1 MTGDGRSG
9 RFLVRVGIASAPRRV
24 RVLTLVLVPVA
35 LLLAVAGLLVP
46 TEASG
51 GSLPAAGRLGI
62 AAAAMAVAQLFRLR
76 LRVGTGRVSVT
87 WGEASFII
95 GLSLVPPGWL
105 PAAALL
111 GALLGWTLLTVFVD
125 RRSALDVVHTTASLA
140 TAVALGVAA
149 TLAVAAAL
157 GSAVP
162 EAVRAPL
169 ATGLTPPL
177 IAALAVGALTYL
189 LASAWLVG
197 LTLSLRHGER
207 IWPALLGALQ
217 GKSLMFVGNV
227 FVGLAV
233 VAVLGYDPRWL
244 LFLPPVLWLLQQ
256 TYSHRIRADDERRA
270 WRALAEA
277 TGALN
282 QLDEHNVA
290 TAGVTGPLT
299 LFGADWVEMDVR
311 RGDGR
316 WRRYR
321 GEPGRPVAH
330 RDLAATERTDSGPDL
345 PWGRRPGVGRLP
357 LTSRLGL
364 ELVGSDIGVDLAAG
378 RGATPAGSRPGPGAV
393 GPAGGR
399 TEQELV
405 RPLVVG
411 SSPVGELRVRFPRS
425 APPGQREQDA
435 LSAFG
440 DALAAALHDA
450 ATHLQLRLVTA
461 QSSYEAVHDA
471 LTNLIN
477 RAALLSKGDLALHQL
492 GHDHPVALLLLDIN
506 HFKEVNDTLGH
517 AAGDELLQVTADR
530 LEALVN
536 PGELLGRLGGD
547 EFALLIPFPSVPTP
561 STVLSTS
568 SPMVLTPA
576 PAGPAEPG
584 SDRSPL
590 PNVLRRAREIVEL
603 LADPIE
609 VAGVRMSVEV
619 SVGVV
624 VAGAGT
630 ADMTELLR
638 RADIAMYQAKQ
649 GGGSVASYDSA
660 RDAASTD
667 KLALVAELREALD
680 ADDQL
685 ELALQPAVDLSTG
698 EPTGVEAL
706 IRWRHPRRGRLTPAD
721 FVRTIE
727 GSELLGAFTRY
738 VVDKALGVAA
748 DWARHGLDVPIS
760 INLSARSLLDPRLP
774 AEVAES
780 LRRHQVPAHRLVLE
794 ITETVVMS
802 ELEVIDEVLS
812 ALRGM
817 GVQLAVDDFGTGF
830 SSLTFLTRIS
840 VDELKVD
847 RSFVM
852 KMAESPEA
860 AAIVRTTV
868 DLGRELGLRVVAEG
882 VETADQRAALAE
894 LGCTAAQGY
903 HFFRPM
909 PSDKIV
915 AVLRSLLDSAQARIL
930 PLRADG
936 AS

>member
-1 MTGDGRSG
+1 MTSGRRPG
-9 RFLVRVGIASAPRRV
+9 RFLALAGIASTPRRA
-24 RVLTLVLVPVA
+24 RALTFSVLPVA
-35 LLLAVAGLLVP
+35 VALAVAGLLLP
-46 TEASG
+46 TGPSADDP
-51 GSLPAAGRLGI
+51 LPAVARFGL
-62 AAAAMAVAQLFRLR
+62 AVAVMAVAQLFRLR
-76 LRVGTGRVSVT
+76 LRVGSGRVSVT

-95 GLSLVPPGWL
+95 GLALVPPGWL

-111 GALLGWTLLTVFVD
+111 GAVLGWTLLTIFVD
-125 RRSALDVVHTTASLA
+125 RRSALDVVHTAASTALSVGLA
-140 TAVALGVAA
+140 VTVALTVAGS
-149 TLAVAAAL
+149 L
-157 GSAVP
+157 GTNVP
-162 EAVRAPL
+162 EALRTRFAGEL
-169 ATGLTPPL
+169 SPPL
-177 IAALAVGALTYL
+177 IAALAVGSLSYL
-189 LASAWLVG
+189 LASAWLAG
-197 LTLSLRHGER
+197 LALALRHGER
-207 IWPALLGALQ
+207 LWPALLRALQ
-217 GKSLMFVGNV
+217 GKLLMFVGNV

-233 VAVLGYDPRWL
+233 VAVLGYDSRWL

-256 TYSHRIRADDERRA
+256 TYSHRLRADDERRA

-282 QLDEHNVA
+282 QLDEHGVA
-290 TAGVTGPLT
+290 TAGVAGPLA
-299 LFGADWVEMDVR
+299 LFGAEWVEVDVR

-321 GEPGRPVAH
+321 GEPGRPVVH
-330 RDLAATERTDSGPDL
+330 RDLTAAERADPEPAGPTGA
-345 PWGRRPGVGRLP
+345 PTAGNGRPP
-357 LTSRLGL
+357 LASRLGL
-364 ELVGSDIGVDLAAG
+364 DLAAG
-378 RGATPAGSRPGPGAV
+378 QVGGDLAADRGTGPTGARAGSPPGLAV
-393 GPAGGR
+393 TGR
-399 TEQELV
+399 TEQELA

-411 SSPVGELRVRFPRS
+411 ASPVGELRVRFPRS
-425 APPGQREQDA
+425 APPSQREQDA

-450 ATHLQLRLVTA
+450 ATHRQLRLVTA
-461 QSSYEAVHDA
+461 RSSYEAVHDA

-477 RAALLSKGDLALHQL
+477 RAALLSKGDVALHQL
-492 GHDHPVALLLLDIN
+492 GHDHPVALLLLDID

-530 LEALVN
+530 LDAVVR

-547 EFALLIPFPSVPTP
+547 EFALLIPTPAVLTEP
-561 STVLSTS
+561 ST
-568 SPMVLTPA
+568 
-576 PAGPAEPG
+576 
-584 SDRSPL
+584 DRSPM

-603 LADPIE
+603 LATPIE

-667 KLALVAELREALD
+667 KLALLAELREALD
-680 ADDQL
+680 VDDQL
-685 ELALQPAVDLSTG
+685 ELALQPAVDLCTG

-748 DWARHGLDVPIS
+748 EWARHGLDVPIS

-780 LRRHQVPAHRLVLE
+780 LRRHKVPARRLVLE

-812 ALRGM
+812 ALRTM

-852 KMAESPEA
+852 KMAESAEA

>member
-1 MTGDGRSG
+1 MISGRTG
-9 RFLVRVGIASAPRRV
+9 RFLGLVRIPSGSRRV
-24 RVLTLVLVPVA
+24 RTLTFTA
-35 LLLAVAGLLVP
+35 LAIALAAAVAGLP
-46 TEASG
+46 ITTD
-51 GSLPAAGRLGI
+51 LPADDPLPPLARLGI
-62 AAAAMAVAQLFRLR
+62 ATAVVATAQLFRLR
-76 LRVGTGRVSVT
+76 FRVGSGMVSVT
-87 WGEASFII
+87 WGEAAFII

-105 PAAALL
+105 PAAALV
-111 GALLGWTLLTVFVD
+111 GAGLAWTLMTIFVD
-125 RRSALDVVHTTASLA
+125 QRAALDVVHTAAAVA
-140 TAVALGVAA
+140 TAVALA
-149 TLAVAAAL
+149 TAVTLGTAIAL
-157 GSAVP
+157 GTS
-162 EAVRAPL
+162 
-169 ATGLTPPL
+169 ATGLLGVPFATELTPPL
-177 IAALAVGALTYL
+177 IISLAVGSLCYL
-189 LASAWLVG
+189 LTSGWIAG
-197 LTLSLRHGER
+197 LTLSLRHGAELGS
-207 IWPALLGALQ
+207 ALLRALR
-217 GKSLMFVGNV
+217 GKLLMFVGNV
-227 FVGLAV
+227 LVGLAV
-233 VAVLGYDPRWL
+233 VAVIGYDPRWL
-244 LFLPPVLWLLQQ
+244 LLLPPVLWLLQQ
-256 TYSHRIRADDERRA
+256 TYSHRLRADDERRA
-270 WRALAEA
+270 WRALADA

-282 QLDEHNVA
+282 QLDEHGVA
-290 TAGVTGPLT
+290 TAGVTGPLD
-299 LFGADWVEMDVR
+299 LFGAELVEVDVLR
-311 RGDGR
+311 ADGR

-321 GEPGRPVAH
+321 GEPGQAVGH
-330 RDLAATERTDSGPDL
+330 RDLPGIERVDPEERTD
-345 PWGRRPGVGRLP
+345 
-357 LTSRLGL
+357 
-364 ELVGSDIGVDLAAG
+364 
-378 RGATPAGSRPGPGAV
+378 
-393 GPAGGR
+393 
-399 TEQELV
+399 QELT
-405 RPLVVG
+405 RSLVVG
-411 SSPVGELRVRFPRS
+411 TVQVGELRVRFPRS
-425 APPGQREQDA
+425 APPSQREQDG
-435 LSAFG
+435 LSAYG

-450 ATHLQLRLVTA
+450 ATHRELRLVTA
-461 QSSYEAVHDA
+461 RSSYEAVHDA
-471 LTNLIN
+471 LTSLIN
-477 RAALLSKGDLALHQL
+477 RAALLSKGDVALHQL

-530 LEALVN
+530 LDALVR

-547 EFALLIPFPSVPTP
+547 EFALLIPSPAVLAE
-561 STVLSTS
+561 STTER
-568 SPMVLTPA
+568 SPM
-576 PAGPAEPG
+576 
-584 SDRSPL
+584 
-590 PNVLRRAREIVEL
+590 PNVVRRAREIVEL
-603 LADPIE
+603 LANPIE

-649 GGGSVASYDSA
+649 GGSSVASYDSA

-667 KLALVAELREALD
+667 KLALLAELREALGV
-680 ADDQL
+680 DDQL

-706 IRWRHPRRGRLTPAD
+706 IRWRHPRRGRLNPVD

-727 GSELLGAFTRY
+727 SSELLGAFTRY
-738 VVDKALGVAA
+738 VIDKALGVAA

-812 ALRGM
+812 ALRAM

-852 KMAESPEA
+852 RMAESPEA

-915 AVLRSLLDSAQARIL
+915 AVLRSLLDSAQARIF

>member
-1 MTGDGRSG
+1 MT
-9 RFLVRVGIASAPRRV
+9 
-24 RVLTLVLVPVA
+24 
-35 LLLAVAGLLVP
+35 
-46 TEASG
+46 
-51 GSLPAAGRLGI
+51 
-62 AAAAMAVAQLFRLR
+62 VAQLFRLR
-76 LRVGTGRVSVT
+76 FRVGTGRVSVT

-111 GALLGWTLLTVFVD
+111 GAVLAWTLLTIFVD
-125 RRSALDVVHTTASLA
+125 RRSALDVVHTAASLA
-140 TAVALGVAA
+140 LSVALAVAVALTVAR
-149 TLAVAAAL
+149 TLGTAPPDVL
-157 GSAVP
+157 GTVF
-162 EAVRAPL
+162 V
-169 ATGLTPPL
+169 TDLTPPL
-177 IAALAVGALTYL
+177 IAALAVGSMTYL
-189 LASAWLVG
+189 LATASLVG

-207 IWPALLGALQ
+207 LWPALLRALQ
-217 GKSLMFVGNV
+217 GKLLMFVGNV

-233 VAVLGYDPRWL
+233 VAVVEYDPRWL

-256 TYSHRIRADDERRA
+256 TYSHRLRADDERRA

-282 QLDEHNVA
+282 QLDEHGVA
-290 TAGVTGPLT
+290 TAGVAGPLA
-299 LFGADWVEMDVR
+299 LFGADWVEVDVR

-321 GEPGRPVAH
+321 GEPGRPVVY
-330 RDLAATERTDSGPDL
+330 RDLSTAERGDTGEPGGPAGHPASG
-345 PWGRRPGVGRLP
+345 GRLP

-364 ELVGSDIGVDLAAG
+364 DLAGSQVGDDLVETRA
-378 RGATPAGSRPGPGAV
+378 AT

-399 TEQELV
+399 AGADPDPATGGRTDQELV

-411 SSPVGELRVRFPRS
+411 TSPVGELRVRFPRS

-450 ATHLQLRLVTA
+450 ATHRQLRLVTA

-477 RAALLSKGDLALHQL
+477 RAALLSKGDVALHQL

-530 LEALVN
+530 LDALVR

-547 EFALLIPFPSVPTP
+547 EFALLIPSPA
-561 STVLSTS
+561 VL
-568 SPMVLTPA
+568 
-576 PAGPAEPG
+576 AGPAT
-584 SDRSPL
+584 DRPPM

-603 LADPIE
+603 LATPIE

-667 KLALVAELREALD
+667 KLALLAELREALD
-680 ADDQL
+680 VDDQL
-685 ELALQPAVDLSTG
+685 ELALQPAVDLCTG

-774 AEVAES
+774 AES

-812 ALRGM
+812 ALRSM

>member
-1 MTGDGRSG
+1 MTSERRPG
-9 RFLVRVGIASAPRRV
+9 RFLALVGIVSAPRRV
-24 RVLTLVLVPVA
+24 RVLTFTVLPVA
-35 LLLAVAGLLVP
+35 VILAAAGLLIP
-46 TEASG
+46 TDLPADDP
-51 GSLPAAGRLGI
+51 LPAAARLGI
-62 AAAAMAVAQLFRLR
+62 VAGVMTVAQLFRLR
-76 LRVGTGRVSVT
+76 FRVGTGRVSVT

-111 GALLGWTLLTVFVD
+111 GAVLAWTLLTIFVD
-125 RRSALDVVHTTASLA
+125 RRSALDVVHTAASLA
-140 TAVALGVAA
+140 LSVALAVAVALTVAR
-149 TLAVAAAL
+149 TLGTAPPDVL
-157 GSAVP
+157 GTVF
-162 EAVRAPL
+162 V
-169 ATGLTPPL
+169 TDLTPPL
-177 IAALAVGALTYL
+177 IAALAVGSMTYL
-189 LASAWLVG
+189 LATASLVG

-207 IWPALLGALQ
+207 LWPALLRALQ
-217 GKSLMFVGNV
+217 GKLLMFVGNV

-233 VAVLGYDPRWL
+233 VAVVEYDPRWL

-256 TYSHRIRADDERRA
+256 TYSHRLRADDERRA

-282 QLDEHNVA
+282 QLDEHGVA
-290 TAGVTGPLT
+290 TAGVAGPLA
-299 LFGADWVEMDVR
+299 LFGADWVEVDVR

-321 GEPGRPVAH
+321 GEPGRPVVY
-330 RDLAATERTDSGPDL
+330 RDLSTAERGDTGEPGGPAGHPASG
-345 PWGRRPGVGRLP
+345 GRLP

-364 ELVGSDIGVDLAAG
+364 DLAGSQVGDDLVETRA
-378 RGATPAGSRPGPGAV
+378 AT

-399 TEQELV
+399 AGADPDPATGGRTDQELV

-411 SSPVGELRVRFPRS
+411 TSPVGELRVRFPRS

-450 ATHLQLRLVTA
+450 ATHRQLRLVTA

-477 RAALLSKGDLALHQL
+477 RAALLSKGDVALHQL

-530 LEALVN
+530 LDALVR

-547 EFALLIPFPSVPTP
+547 EFALLIPSPA
-561 STVLSTS
+561 VL
-568 SPMVLTPA
+568 
-576 PAGPAEPG
+576 AGPAT
-584 SDRSPL
+584 DRPPM

-603 LADPIE
+603 LATPIE

-667 KLALVAELREALD
+667 KLALLAELREALD
-680 ADDQL
+680 VDDQL
-685 ELALQPAVDLSTG
+685 ELALQPAVDLCTG

-774 AEVAES
+774 AES

-812 ALRGM
+812 ALRSM

>member
-1 MTGDGRSG
+1 MSG
-9 RFLVRVGIASAPRRV
+9 RRLERLRDLVGVTAAPRRV
-24 RVLTLVLVPVA
+24 RVLTFTA
-35 LLLAVAGLLVP
+35 LALALGSA
-46 TEASG
+46 ASG
-51 GSLPAAGRLGI
+51 FLITTELPADDPLPPLARLGI
-62 AAAAMAVAQLFRLR
+62 ATAVVAVAQLFRLR
-76 LRVGTGRVSVT
+76 FRVGAGIVSVT
-87 WGEASFII
+87 WGEAAFII
-95 GLSLVPPGWL
+95 GLALVPPGWL
-105 PAAALL
+105 PAAALV
-111 GALLGWTLLTVFVD
+111 GAGLAWALMTIFVD
-125 RRSALDVVHTTASLA
+125 QRSALDVVHTTAALATGVALA
-140 TAVALGVAA
+140 TAATLGALVALGASA
-149 TLAVAAAL
+149 TDVL
-157 GSAVP
+157 SAPVGT
-162 EAVRAPL
+162 A
-169 ATGLTPPL
+169 LTPQL
-177 IAALAVGALTYL
+177 IAALATGSLTYL
-189 LASAWLVG
+189 LTTTGVAG
-197 LTLSLRHGER
+197 LTLSLKHAVPLG
-207 IWPALLGALQ
+207 PALLRALQ
-217 GKSLMFVGNV
+217 GKLLMFVGNV
-227 FVGLAV
+227 LVGLAV
-233 VAVLGYDPRWL
+233 VAVVEHDLRWL
-244 LFLPPVLWLLQQ
+244 LLLPPVLWLLQQ
-256 TYSHRIRADDERRA
+256 TYSHRLRADDERRA

-282 QLDEHNVA
+282 QLDEHGVA
-290 TAGVTGPLT
+290 TAGVTGPLS
-299 LFGADWVEMDVR
+299 LFGAERVEVDVP

-321 GEPGRPVAH
+321 GEPGRPVVH
-330 RDLAATERTDSGPDL
+330 RDLIGTDRPESGERTD
-345 PWGRRPGVGRLP
+345 
-357 LTSRLGL
+357 
-364 ELVGSDIGVDLAAG
+364 
-378 RGATPAGSRPGPGAV
+378 
-393 GPAGGR
+393 
-399 TEQELV
+399 QELV
-405 RPLVVG
+405 RSLMVG
-411 SSPVGELRVRFPRS
+411 TVQVGELRVRLPR
-425 APPGQREQDA
+425 AIPPQQREHDA

-450 ATHLQLRLVTA
+450 ATHRELRLVTA
-461 QSSYEAVHDA
+461 RSSYEAVHDA

-477 RAALLSKGDLALHQL
+477 RAALLSKGDVALHQL

-517 AAGDELLQVTADR
+517 AAGDELLQATADR
-530 LEALVN
+530 LDILVR

-547 EFALLIPFPSVPTP
+547 EFALLIPSPA
-561 STVLSTS
+561 VLSEPGTGAER
-568 SPMVLTPA
+568 SPM
-576 PAGPAEPG
+576 
-584 SDRSPL
+584 

-603 LADPIE
+603 LATPIE

-667 KLALVAELREALD
+667 KLALLAELREALD
-680 ADDQL
+680 VDDQL
-685 ELALQPAVDLSTG
+685 ELALQPAVDLCTG

-706 IRWRHPRRGRLTPAD
+706 IRWRHPRRGRLNPVD

-780 LRRHQVPAHRLVLE
+780 LRRHQVPARRLVLE

-812 ALRGM
+812 ALRAM
-817 GVQLAVDDFGTGF
+817 GVQRAVDDFGTGF

-852 KMAESPEA
+852 RMADSPEA

-915 AVLRSLLDSAQARIL
+915 AVLRSLLDSAQVRIF

>member
-1 MTGDGRSG
+1 MTSGRRSG
-9 RFLVRVGIASAPRRV
+9 RFLALVGIASAPRRV
-24 RVLTLVLVPVA
+24 RALTLTVLPVA
-35 LLLAVAGLLVP
+35 VALVAAGLLIP
-46 TEASG
+46 TD
-51 GSLPAAGRLGI
+51 LPADDPLPAVARLGI
-62 AAAAMAVAQLFRLR
+62 ATAVMATAQLFRLR
-76 LRVGTGRVSVT
+76 FRVGSGRVSVT

-111 GALLGWTLLTVFVD
+111 GAVVAWTLLTIFVD
-125 RRSALDVVHTTASLA
+125 RRSLLDVVHTAASL
-140 TAVALGVAA
+140 TISVA
-149 TLAVAAAL
+149 LAVAVTLTVAGAL
-157 GSAVP
+157 GATVP
-162 EAVRAPL
+162 DVLGTRFVTE
-169 ATGLTPPL
+169 LTPPL
-177 IAALAVGALTYL
+177 IAALAVGSMTYL
-189 LASAWLVG
+189 LVTAG
-197 LTLSLRHGER
+197 LAGFTLSLRHGER
-207 IWPALLGALQ
+207 LWPALLRALQ
-217 GKSLMFVGNV
+217 GKLLMFVGNV

-233 VAVLGYDPRWL
+233 VAVVGYDPRWL

-256 TYSHRIRADDERRA
+256 TYSQRLRADDERRA

-277 TGALN
+277 TSALN
-282 QLDEHNVA
+282 QLDEHGVA
-290 TAGVTGPLT
+290 TAGVAGPLA
-299 LFGADWVEMDVR
+299 LFGAEWVEVDVR

-321 GEPGRPVAH
+321 GEPGGPVVH
-330 RDLAATERTDSGPDL
+330 RDLTTAERADTGDRAGSSGSSDD
-345 PWGRRPGVGRLP
+345 GTARLP
-357 LTSRLGL
+357 FTSRLGL
-364 ELVGSDIGVDLAAG
+364 DLAASQVGGDLSAG
-378 RGATPAGSRPGPGAV
+378 RAAGVGGRAGTEH
-393 GPAGGR
+393 GPAATGR
-399 TEQELV
+399 ADQELT

-425 APPGQREQDA
+425 ALPSQREQDA

-450 ATHLQLRLVTA
+450 ATHRQLRLVTA
-461 QSSYEAVHDA
+461 RSSYEAVHDA

-477 RAALLSKGDLALHQL
+477 RAALLSKGDVALHQL

-530 LEALVN
+530 LDALVR

-547 EFALLIPFPSVPTP
+547 EFALLIPSPA
-561 STVLSTS
+561 VL
-568 SPMVLTPA
+568 
-576 PAGPAEPG
+576 AEPAT
-584 SDRSPL
+584 DRSPM

-603 LADPIE
+603 LATPIE

-667 KLALVAELREALD
+667 KLALLAELREALD
-680 ADDQL
+680 VDDQL
-685 ELALQPAVDLSTG
+685 ELALQPAVDLCTG

-780 LRRHQVPAHRLVLE
+780 RRRHPVPAHRLVLE

-812 ALRGM
+812 ALRAM